1 MAKSTL
7 SCGCEY
13 TESDPGIFSMWKDG
27 EAYAGIPV
35 NAYGPICKQH
45 FKLFRA
51 VELSRGDQ
59 EIVEDMVETDEF
71 AMMDKQELDRIVSG
85 ALLDFLGFLAVGG
98 ENEDFNS
105 KVFQRDFPTIEDL
118 ERFARERGLS
128 LTADRIQDWNK
139 IFQ

>member
-27 EAYAGIPV
+27 ETYAGIPV
-35 NAYGPICKQH
+35 NAYGPICIQH

-51 VELSRGDQ
+51 VELSHDDQ
-59 EIVEDMVETDEF
+59 EILEDMVETDEL
-71 AMMDKQELDRIVSG
+71 AMMDKQELNRIVSG
-85 ALLDFLGFLAVGG
+85 ALLDFLGFLAVGR
-98 ENEDFNS
+98 EDEEFNP
-105 KVFQRDFPTIEDL
+105 KIWGDGFPTIHDL
-118 ERFARERGLS
+118 EQFAKERGLTM
-128 LTADRIQDWNK
+128 TAERTQNWNR